1 MFNPVYG
8 QKLVQKLA
16 KHDRLETS
24 NSLKIKI
31 KSRNLEWNALVKN
44 QIQRSENTKKIQSC
58 FLKAVGAISRVTN
71 VLLELNNS

>member
-31 KSRNLEWNALVKN
+31 KSRNLE
-44 QIQRSENTKKIQSC
+44 
-58 FLKAVGAISRVTN
+58 
-71 VLLELNNS
+71 